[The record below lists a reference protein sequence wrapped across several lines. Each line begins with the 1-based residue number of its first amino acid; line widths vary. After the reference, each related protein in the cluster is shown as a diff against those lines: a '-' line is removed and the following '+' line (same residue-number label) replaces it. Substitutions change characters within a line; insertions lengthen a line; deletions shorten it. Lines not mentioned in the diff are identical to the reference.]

1 MERRL
6 NIGLVI
12 DDIDNYFTNQA
23 ALGAEQAAKDI
34 DANLFV
40 FPGHYIGKTDSRY
53 ADRKYEYQYNTIFKL
68 PTERNVDII
77 YILQGLICSRAD
89 MATQTRFLS
98 NMPKVPIVC
107 LFSDFEGYHSV
118 TFDNRSGLT
127 AAINHL
133 IDKHGADKIGF
144 VSGPVTNRDARERL
158 EVFKDVLAEHNIS
171 VDENKIVYGDFSMSS
186 EAVVDQLLD
195 QNDKLDAI
203 VFAND
208 SMAVG
213 GYNALTKRG
222 IMPGKDI
229 AVIGFDDDI
238 FSVSLEPPLST
249 VEASSA
255 SLAYKAVMNAEN
267 YINGSALKDMTVE
280 TRLVQRSSCGCDDID
295 IDVMYDVLKIKGD
308 NVNYDEAFEK
318 MKKYLFNEFVD
329 SGRISKSL
337 EGFTGAYAAFL
348 RAEDKEKAIADMN
361 DKFTDLLRSDLFV
374 LSTREKFFNVLQTM
388 QNKALSRSDDVNE
401 HMLINE
407 TFSKFF
413 RRLAFSGIIPA
424 NSSRR
429 RNERMRSVI
438 NRQMGEV
445 FLIENGT
452 EIPYEN
458 LLGGLYGLG
467 FTKSLLY
474 LFQGKVKNHGEFDWR
489 PPTSIL
495 LKAIGEGKDL
505 RIPSDELQLLRTE
518 SIFENEFIDDS
529 KRRTMMVAP
538 LFVGENV
545 YGLLVIELPI
555 QYSISVSS
563 IASQLSVTLRSLFMM
578 EEQNRAKQAL
588 QTSLERFIRD
598 NTKLEEI
605 AQKDELTNLYN
616 RRGLI
621 SNSEKQLD
629 DPSNQGKVAVICYA
643 DMDNLKMINDKFG
656 HDDGDFA
663 LCTIAKILQESF
675 RDSDVIGR
683 IGGDEFVTLAIT
695 GMDIDVN
702 KLKARIDNVTKRF
715 NEQAGKPY
723 PIEMSTGI
731 YKFTIKGKVDIYE
744 ALNNADM
751 LLYQEKIAK
760 KSSRANAQG

>member
-1 MERRL
+1 MTRRL

-12 DDIDNYFTNQA
+12 DDIDNFFSTQA
-23 ALGAEQAAKDI
+23 AIGAEQAAKDI

-53 ADRKYEYQYNTIFKL
+53 ADRKYEYQYNSIFKL

-89 MATQTRFLS
+89 IATQTRFLK
-98 NMPKVPIVC
+98 NMPRVPIVC

-118 TFDNRSGLT
+118 TFDNRSGL
-127 AAINHL
+127 AASVNHL
-133 IDKHGADKIGF
+133 IDKHGAKSIGY

-158 EVFKDVLAEHNIS
+158 EIFKQVMEERGLP
-171 VDENKIVYGDFSMSS
+171 VDENKIVYGDFTMAS
-186 EAVVDQLLD
+186 EAVVEQLLD
-195 QNDKLDAI
+195 QNEKLDAI

-213 GYNALTKRG
+213 GYNTLSKRG
-222 IMPGKDI
+222 LIPGKDI
-229 AVIGFDDDI
+229 YVTGFDDDI
-238 FSVSLEPPLST
+238 FSVSLEPPLTT

-255 SLAYKAVMNAEN
+255 SLAYKAVINAEN
-267 YINGSALKDMTVE
+267 YIKGTVLKDMTVE
-280 TRLVQRSSCGCDDID
+280 TRLIQRSSCGCDDID
-295 IDVMYDVLKIKGD
+295 MEVMYDVLHIRGDKID
-308 NVNYDEAFEK
+308 YNEAFLNR
-318 MKKYLFNEFVD
+318 KKYLFNDFVD
-329 SGRISKSL
+329 SAKLSESL
-337 EGFTGAYAAFL
+337 EGFMKSYAAFL
-348 RAEDKEKAIADMN
+348 ASDDKEKAASDMN
-361 DKFTDLLRSDLFV
+361 DKFTDIVRSDLFMV
-374 LSTREKFFNVLQTM
+374 SSREKFFNVLQTM
-388 QNKALSRSDDVNE
+388 QNKALEYARDINERLIVNE
-401 HMLINE
+401 V
-407 TFSKFF
+407 FSKFF
-413 RRLAFSGIIPA
+413 RRMAFSGIIPA

-445 FLIENGT
+445 FLVENGA

-505 RIPSDELQLLRTE
+505 KTPPDELQLIRTE
-518 SIFENEFIDDS
+518 SIFENEFIEEE

-538 LFVGENV
+538 LFVGENA

-563 IASQLSVTLRSLFMM
+563 VASQLSVTLRSIFMM
-578 EEQNRAKQAL
+578 EEQNKAKQAL
-588 QTSLERFIRD
+588 QNSLERFIRD

-605 AQKDELTNLYN
+605 AQKDELTGLYN
-616 RRGLI
+616 RRGFI
-621 SNSEKQLD
+621 SNSEKHLD
-629 DPSNQGKVAVICYA
+629 DPVNQDKVAVICYA
-643 DMDNLKMINDKFG
+643 DMDNLKMVNDKFG

-663 LCTIAKILQESF
+663 LRTVARILHESF

-695 GMDIDVN
+695 GADIDVN
-702 KLKARIDNVTKRF
+702 KLKNRIDTVTKRY
-715 NEQAGKPY
+715 NEEARKPY

-731 YKFTIKGKVDIYE
+731 YKFTITGKVDIYE
-744 ALNNADM
+744 ILNEADM

-760 KSSRANAQG
+760 KTGRAKE